1 MLGLTWGTMETKE
14 PLKTLTYRKLVHP
27 QDMNGANTLFGG
39 RLMEWA
45 DEAAALYVMCQVKS
59 KKIVT
64 LKVSELLFKEP
75 VKTGEFL
82 EFYASTAKVGK
93 TSITV
98 KLEVLSK
105 DLENSSNPREVLSCE
120 MVFVTVDEL
129 GRPKSHGLSL
139 ESSAPK
145 K

>member
-1 MLGLTWGTMETKE
+1 METKE
-14 PLKTLTYRKLVHP
+14 PVKTLTYRKLAHP

-75 VKTGEFL
+75 VKSGEFL
-82 EFYASTAKVGK
+82 EFFASTIK
-93 TSITV
+93 TGTTSLTV
-98 KLEVLSK
+98 KLEVVSK
-105 DLENSSNPREVLSCE
+105 DLENALATKEVLSCE
-120 MVFVTVDEL
+120 MVFVSVDDQ
-129 GRPKSHGLSL
+129 GKPKAHGL
-139 ESSAPK
+139 K
-145 K
+145 KD